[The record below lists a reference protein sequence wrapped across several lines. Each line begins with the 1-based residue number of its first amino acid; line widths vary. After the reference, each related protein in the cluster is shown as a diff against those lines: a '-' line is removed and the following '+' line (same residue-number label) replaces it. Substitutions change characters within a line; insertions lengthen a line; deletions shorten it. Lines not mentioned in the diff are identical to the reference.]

1 MHLKIVEETEWD
13 AAGEV
18 GYVTQAAQN
27 MRILYFNALA

>member
-13 AAGEV
+13 AVGEV
-18 GYVTQAAQN
+18 GYVIQAAQN

>member
-18 GYVTQAAQN
+18 GYMIQAAQN
-27 MRILYFNALA
+27 ENSLF